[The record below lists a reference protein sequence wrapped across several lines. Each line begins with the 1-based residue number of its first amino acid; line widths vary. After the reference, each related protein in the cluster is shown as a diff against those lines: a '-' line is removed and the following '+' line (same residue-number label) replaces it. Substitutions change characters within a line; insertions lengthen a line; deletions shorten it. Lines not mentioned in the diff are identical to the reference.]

1 MHTKILMNLSA
12 VWMALLG
19 LIASFLPQEVL
30 AHFGAAPDKHAALF
44 LQILGAAYL
53 GFAMMNWMAREVLI
67 GGIYSRPLA
76 MGNMVHFLVAGL
88 ALVKA
93 ASGERGVIG
102 IALVYGV
109 FAVWFGMVVFRHPLK
124 EK

>member
-19 LIASFLPQEVL
+19 LAASFFPQEIL
-30 AHFGAAPDKHAALF
+30 ARFGTAPDRHAALF
-44 LQILGAAYL
+44 LQVLGAAYL

-76 MGNMVHFLVAGL
+76 MGNMVHFVVAAL
-88 ALVKA
+88 ALAKGGLIV
-93 ASGERGVIG
+93 V
-102 IALVYGV
+102 ALVYGI

-124 EK
+124 TGS

>member
-19 LIASFLPQEVL
+19 LIASFAPFEVL
-30 AHFGAAPDKHAALF
+30 RHFGAPPDRHAALF
-44 LQILGAAYL
+44 LQLLGAAYL

-88 ALVKA
+88 ALVK
-93 ASGERGVIG
+93 SGLIVA
-102 IALVYGV
+102 ALVYGV
-109 FAVWFGMVVFRHPLK
+109 FVVWFGMVVFRHPLK
-124 EK
+124 TGSR

>member
-12 VWMALLG
+12 IWLALLG
-19 LIASFLPQEVL
+19 LIASFAPNEVL
-30 AHFGAAPDKHAALF
+30 VHFGAAPDRHTGVF
-44 LQILGAAYL
+44 LQVLGAAYL

-88 ALVKA
+88 ALVK
-93 ASGERGVIG
+93 GGLIVV
-102 IALVYGV
+102 ALVYGI

>member
-1 MHTKILMNLSA
+1 
-12 VWMALLG
+12 MALLG
-19 LIASFLPQEVL
+19 LMASFLPQEVL
-30 AHFGAAPDKHAALF
+30 AHFGAAPDRHAALF
-44 LQILGAAYL
+44 LQVLGAAYL
-53 GFAMMNWMAREVLI
+53 GFAMMNWMAREILI

-76 MGNMVHFLVAGL
+76 MGNMVHLVVAAL
-88 ALVKA
+88 TLVKA
-93 ASGERGVIG
+93 SSVERGLVA

>member
-1 MHTKILMNLSA
+1 MQTKILMNLSA
-12 VWMALLG
+12 VWMALVG
-19 LIASFLPQEVL
+19 VIASFLPQEVL
-30 AHFGAAPDKHAALF
+30 TQFGAAPDRHAAIF
-44 LQILGAAYL
+44 LKVLGAAYL

-88 ALVKA
+88 ALAKGGLIV
-93 ASGERGVIG
+93 V
-102 IALVYGV
+102 ALVYAL

-124 EK
+124 EGS